1 MPNWVDGVIVSVIAL
16 GASVLVGI
24 LGYLVDKSEGK
35 SEQDK
40 GEEAK
45 SSEPTQHKVEAKRA

>member
-16 GASVLVGI
+16 GASVLIGI

-35 SEQDK
+35 SE
-40 GEEAK
+40 EA
-45 SSEPTQHKVEAKRA
+45 SPAREGGVAEHKVEAKRA